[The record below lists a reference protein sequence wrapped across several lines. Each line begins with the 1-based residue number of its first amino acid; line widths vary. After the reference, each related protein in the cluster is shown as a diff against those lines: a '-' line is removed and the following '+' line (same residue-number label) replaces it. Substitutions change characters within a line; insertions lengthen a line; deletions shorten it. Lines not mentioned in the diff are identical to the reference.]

1 MNYENPLFIY
11 LIISYAILLVSV
23 LMKKDDT
30 QIFSNTTLLEPAKDL
45 PELELI
51 DADAKPVSLSSLK
64 GKWTILTFGFTH
76 CPDICPSAM
85 ASFKNE
91 INGLNQE
98 SKDKVQFVFVSVDPK
113 RDSPET

>member
-1 MNYENPLFIY
+1 MNYRKPFIY
-11 LIISYAILLVSV
+11 ICLSSLIAILLVSV

-64 GKWTILTFGFTH
+64 GKWTIQLLALLTAPIFEVRVRWQVLKMKSM
-76 CPDICPSAM
+76 D
-85 ASFKNE
+85 
-91 INGLNQE
+91 
-98 SKDKVQFVFVSVDPK
+98 
-113 RDSPET
+113 